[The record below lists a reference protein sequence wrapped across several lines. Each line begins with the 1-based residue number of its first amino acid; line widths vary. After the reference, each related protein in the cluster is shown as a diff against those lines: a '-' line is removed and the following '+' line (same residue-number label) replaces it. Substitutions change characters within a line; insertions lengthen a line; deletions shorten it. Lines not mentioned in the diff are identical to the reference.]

1 MKLDFPS
8 EIFDRAV
15 EISAKVAGK
24 ESGNAIDDEIKL
36 HLQTR

>member
-15 EISAKVAGK
+15 EISAKAAGK
-24 ESGNAIDDEIKL
+24 DSGNAIDNEIKHYL
-36 HLQTR
+36 HSS